1 MVRSIWGAAV
11 VIRTNL
17 QERSS
22 TVGTYVARTV
32 FYIICSLLI
41 YGGIVLIGRL
51 IEKDQAAS
59 GQGILDQYSN
69 GPTLSVWPNKEGMGS
84 NNATHPPPL
93 QYPRYVQPGTQQ
105 YPQQNGNSYPQAM
118 SPGQMYHSNQTS
130 PVNGSGY
137 PAPVGQVSPYGQQSS
152 SPAGFGQANGYPG
165 MQQYGQQ
172 YGQQPQPQ
180 QLASEP
186 VRQRTGE
193 LPVGQPVQRPEELSS
208 GQGVNRA

>member
-1 MVRSIWGAAV
+1 MVRSIWEAAV
-11 VIRTNL
+11 VIRTSL

-22 TVGTYVARTV
+22 TVRTYVAETV
-32 FYIICSLLI
+32 FYTICSLLI

-51 IEKDQAAS
+51 IEKDHAAS

-69 GPTLSVWPNKEGMGS
+69 GPTPSFWPNKEGMGS
-84 NNATHPPPL
+84 NNATHPPLP
-93 QYPRYVQPGTQQ
+93 QYQRYVQPGTQQ

-118 SPGQMYHSNQTS
+118 SPGRMYHSNQTS

-137 PAPVGQVSPYGQQSS
+137 PAPVGQASPYGQQSS
-152 SPAGFGQANGYPG
+152 SPAGFGQADGYPG
-165 MQQYGQQ
+165 MQQ

-186 VRQRTGE
+186 VQQRMGE
-193 LPVGQPVQRPEELSS
+193 LPVGQPIQRPGELPS